1 MQIPFN
7 KPYFFGNETAY
18 ILQAVGSGK
27 ISGNGEFTRKCH
39 DYFENTYGFNK
50 VLLTTSCTVALEM
63 SAILINIQPGDE
75 VIMPSFTFV
84 STANAFILRGAK
96 VVFADVLPGYP
107 NIDPF
112 AIEPLITKRTKAIV
126 VVHYAGV
133 ACNMEQI
140 MDIAGRHNL
149 FVIEDAA
156 HAIGSFYNNNRL
168 GSIGHLAAFSFHETK
183 NIGSGEGGMLV
194 INDKNFAARAEI
206 IWEKGTNRAAF
217 HRGEVKKYEWKDIG
231 SSYLPSE
238 LTTAVLFA
246 QLEKHDLIQKR
257 RKEIWTVYYE
267 TLRELETE
275 GYFSLPAIPEFAT
288 NNGHLFYLIT
298 KSKIERDRL
307 ILFLGTHNI
316 QAVFHYLP
324 LHTSEYFSE
333 KHDGRQ
339 LKNTIRFSECLVR
352 LPFFYEISDQELDW
366 VCQKVTEFYL
376 SFGVLS
382 E

>member
-7 KPYFFGNETAY
+7 KPCFFGNETAY
-18 ILQAVGSGK
+18 ILQAVRSGK
-27 ISGNGEFTRKCH
+27 ISGNGKFTRKCH
-39 DYFENTYGFNK
+39 DFFENKYGFNK
-50 VLLTTSCTVALEM
+50 VLLTTSCTGALEM

-107 NIDPF
+107 NIDPS

-133 ACNMEQI
+133 ACDMEQI
-140 MDIAGRHNL
+140 MDIATRHNL

-156 HAIGSFYNNNRL
+156 HSIDSFYKNKRL

-183 NIGSGEGGMLV
+183 NIMSGEGGMLV
-194 INDKNFAARAEI
+194 INDENFAERAEI

-217 HRGEVKKYEWKDIG
+217 HRGEVTKYEWKDIG

-246 QLEKHDLIQKR
+246 QLEKHGVIQKR
-257 RKEIWTVYYE
+257 RKEIWEYYYKK
-267 TLRELETE
+267 LRIIEAK
-275 GYFSLPAIPEFAT
+275 GFFSLPIVPEFAT
-288 NNGHLFYLIT
+288 NNGHLFYLKT
-298 KSKIERDRL
+298 KSLDERNRL
-307 ILFLGTHNI
+307 ISFLNKHNI

-324 LHTSEYFSE
+324 LHTSEYFIR

-339 LKNTIRFSECLVR
+339 LKNTIRFSECLIR
-352 LPFFYEISDQELDW
+352 LPFYYEISNQELDW

-376 SFGVLS
+376 SYGELS
-382 E
+382 

>member
-18 ILQAVGSGK
+18 ILQAVRSGK

-39 DYFENTYGFNK
+39 DYFENRYGFNK

-107 NIDPF
+107 NIDPS

-133 ACNMEQI
+133 ACNMGQI
-140 MDIAGRHNL
+140 MDIATRHNL

-156 HAIGSFYNNNRL
+156 HAIGSFYKNRRL
-168 GSIGHLAAFSFHETK
+168 GSIGHFAAFSFHETK

-194 INDKNFAARAEI
+194 INDKNFAKRAEI

-217 HRGEVKKYEWKDIG
+217 HRGEVAKYEWKDIG
-231 SSYLPSE
+231 SSFLPSE

-246 QLEKHDLIQKR
+246 QLEKHDKIQKR

-267 TLRELETE
+267 ALRKLETE
-275 GYFSLPAIPEFAT
+275 GYFSLPAIPGFAT
-288 NNGHLFYLIT
+288 NNGHLFYLVT
-298 KSKIERDRL
+298 KSNSERNHL
-307 ILFLGTHNI
+307 ISFLSQHNI

-339 LKNTIRFSECLVR
+339 LKNTIRFSEHLIR
-352 LPFFYEISDQELDW
+352 LPFYYELSNRELGY
-366 VCQKVTEFYL
+366 VCRKIGEFYL
-376 SFGVLS
+376 SSG
-382 E
+382 EITK